1 LLSNNEEKT
10 AIGQEDNER
19 KNEDTKEAEKP
30 TYMPNTDFTF
40 LRLRR
45 EHLKYSP

>member
-19 KNEDTKEAEKP
+19 KNEDTKEAEKQHIYQTP
-30 TYMPNTDFTF
+30 ILLFSD
-40 LRLRR
+40 
-45 EHLKYSP
+45 

>member
-19 KNEDTKEAEKP
+19 RNEDTKEVEKQHICQTP
-30 TYMPNTDFTF
+30 ILLFSD
-40 LRLRR
+40 
-45 EHLKYSP
+45 